1 VYASVSEADMGLFDY
16 PTGTTTAGSVH
27 AAPPFT
33 LLADLPEGFWKTIL
47 AIVNTL
53 HFRKGD
59 CIISEGEHDN
69 AFFILSSGSVE
80 VVTLNRRG
88 RETVIVEIPQGSVF
102 GEIAFFVGGPRT
114 ATVRAREDGVAIRVT
129 RENLEHL
136 AAWEPQIAR
145 RILFD
150 LGHVLAIRLR
160 STTEQLSKHA
170 L

>member
-1 VYASVSEADMGLFDY
+1 MGLFDY
-16 PTGTTTAGSVH
+16 PTGKTPAVSIH
-27 AAPPFT
+27 AASPFT
-33 LLADLPEGFWKTIL
+33 LLADLPEGVWKRIL
-47 AIVNTL
+47 SIVNTL
-53 HFRKGD
+53 HLRKGD

-80 VVTLNRRG
+80 VLTLDRRV
-88 RETVIVEIPQGSVF
+88 REIVIVEIPQGSVI

-129 RENLEHL
+129 RENFEHL

-145 RILFD
+145 RLLLE
-150 LGHVLAIRLR
+150 LGHVLASRLR
-160 STTEQLSKHA
+160 STTEQLSKHS